1 MRVTERISSMPEPAY
16 IAIAGEFARRIR
28 SGELPPG
35 TQMPSYADIVEKH
48 RVSNIVARKA
58 VELLQSQGLVRSRP
72 RRGIFVADR
81 PNLVRVSP
89 ERQQMTPEA
98 AFRDES
104 DRDIRVDRETEQV
117 PATTELAEL
126 FGLRVDAPITHV
138 VTRVAEEGR
147 PVSISDTYQP
157 TDVAGVA
164 DATDLEEGIADR
176 LPTPL
181 HAAWLH
187 TPPGS
192 LVKTIRQRFF
202 AADGRL
208 IMVSDVSYP
217 RDRYDT
223 FLFRMKLRRPE
234 GQDGDE

>member
-1 MRVTERISSMPEPAY
+1 MQVTERTSSMPEPAY

-48 RVSNIVARKA
+48 HVSNIVARKA

-89 ERQQMTPEA
+89 ERQQLTPEA

-104 DRDIRVDRETEQV
+104 DRDIRVERDTEQV
-117 PATTELAEL
+117 PATAELAEM
-126 FGLRVDAPITHV
+126 FGLAVNDPITHV
-138 VTRVAEEGR
+138 VTRVAEDGR
-147 PVSISDTYQP
+147 PVSISDTYKP
-157 TDVAGVA
+157 MDVADVS
-164 DATDLEEGIADR
+164 DATDLEEEIADR

-181 HAAWLH
+181 HAAWFH

-192 LVKTIRQRFF
+192 LVKTIRQRFL
-202 AADGRL
+202 AVDGRL
-208 IMVSDVSYP
+208 IMLSDVSYP

-223 FLFRMKLRRPE
+223 FLFRMKLRGPE
-234 GQDGDE
+234 GRSGDE